1 MQTFLTPG
9 NFLSPALSRSTAP
22 RDPAKTAGRTLGR
35 WARTAIR
42 QWQRNKLIA
51 TLEAMDDWVLHDIGI
66 YRGDI
71 RDIVNSFDDRELGM
85 VPFAAPIESHRGK

>member
-22 RDPAKTAGRTLGR
+22 RDPAKTAGRTLRR
-35 WARTAIR
+35 WARAAIR
-42 QWQRNKLIA
+42 RWQRNKLIA

-66 YRGDI
+66 YRDDI
-71 RDIVNSFDDRELGM
+71 RDVVNTFDDRELGM
-85 VPFAAPIESHRGK
+85 EFFAAPIGSHRGE